1 MFLYFLKLQY
11 IVYPTLTDYIL
22 KSRSD
27 FKNGKNSP
35 NCEYLTAFNQIITF
49 KKYIYKKLRAL
60 LKN

>member
-1 MFLYFLKLQY
+1 M
-11 IVYPTLTDYIL
+11 YPTFTDYML

-35 NCEYLTAFNQIITF
+35 NSEYLTAFNQKIPF

>member
-11 IVYPTLTDYIL
+11 IVYPTLTDYML

-35 NCEYLTAFNQIITF
+35 NCEYLTAFDQKIPF

-60 LKN
+60 LTN

>member
-11 IVYPTLTDYIL
+11 IVYPTLTDYML

-35 NCEYLTAFNQIITF
+35 NCEYLTAFNQKIPF

>member
-11 IVYPTLTDYIL
+11 IMYPTLTDYIL

-35 NCEYLTAFNQIITF
+35 NCEYLTAFNQKIPF